1 MAPGLIQE
9 ALVVIV
15 DDDGKISTQ
24 QNHAED
30 NCHDAADEEQ
40 HIGFFRQQLHEHRC
54 TREGQNDADHRA
66 SSRRADGLFALFQL
80 GFREDQLEQCID
92 QKADEKHD
100 RTDDQDKDVFVH
112 AFSSSTGAEM
122 TYCTGISNA
131 SVSRWENIW
140 NP

>member
-1 MAPGLIQE
+1 MTPRLIQKT
-9 ALVVIV
+9 LVVKV
-15 DDDGKISTQ
+15 DDDRKISTQ

-30 NCHDAADEEQ
+30 DRHNAADEKQRIRRSSQIFDQ
-40 HIGFFRQQLHEHRC
+40 HC
-54 TREGQNDADHRA
+54 DAREGQDHTGHRA
-66 SSRRADGLFALFQL
+66 FPRRADDLLAFFEF
-80 GFREDQLEQCID
+80 GFRKNHFEQRID

-112 AFSSSTGAEM
+112 TFSSSTGAEM